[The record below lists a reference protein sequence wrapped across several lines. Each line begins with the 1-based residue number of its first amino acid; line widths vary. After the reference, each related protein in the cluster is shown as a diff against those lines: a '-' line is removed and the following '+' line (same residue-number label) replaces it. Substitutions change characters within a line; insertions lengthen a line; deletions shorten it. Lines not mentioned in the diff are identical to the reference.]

1 MCVGASKAASSSSS
15 AAASVD
21 VDGPLLALALQQL
34 AKTSETQP
42 PSIQRIVYT
51 PSDTD
56 ARKIVKNAMKAANL
70 NIRED
75 CAGNIYGR
83 WKGADESAP
92 AVLTGSHTD
101 AIPGSGTY
109 DGTTG
114 VLGAIQAIKRL
125 QESKFTPMRS
135 VEVVMFATEEP
146 TRFGLSC
153 VGSRLMAGALP
164 PRELATLRDENG
176 TTWLD
181 AATVGGY
188 GRKKKCHSVED
199 AVKNVKL
206 NKNDYHAF
214 VELHIEQGKILEDTK
229 TDIGVVSAIAGPA
242 ALHAVFTGP
251 GGHAGGQLMKHRHDP
266 GLAAAELTLAA
277 ESAARANTQT
287 DDSVATVG
295 IIKLTPGAVNAVPT
309 RAEMT
314 IDIRDD
320 DAKRLQSN
328 VRQLQE
334 TARAIAKR
342 RGVGLQIS
350 VNSIDLPHT
359 CAPIVRSAISRSARA
374 LKLTQRPMVSR
385 AYHDSLFMGRLG
397 VPTGMV
403 FIPCRKGISHTPEE
417 YVTPKDLGNGVRV
430 LSLILKDLAG
440 EAVDSDGD
448 GIPDHLDDD
457 DDNDGIPDSQDNDDD
472 GDGIPDHLEEK
483 RAKEEEAS
491 RAKASS
497 DASSKKKAKKAKKKK
512 AAKVEL

>member
-1 MCVGASKAASSSSS
+1 
-15 AAASVD
+15 
-21 VDGPLLALALQQL
+21 
-34 AKTSETQP
+34 
-42 PSIQRIVYT
+42 
-51 PSDTD
+51 
-56 ARKIVKNAMKAANL
+56 
-70 NIRED
+70 
-75 CAGNIYGR
+75 
-83 WKGADESAP
+83 
-92 AVLTGSHTD
+92 
-101 AIPGSGTY
+101 
-109 DGTTG
+109 
-114 VLGAIQAIKRL
+114 
-125 QESKFTPMRS
+125 
-135 VEVVMFATEEP
+135 
-146 TRFGLSC
+146 
-153 VGSRLMAGALP
+153 
-164 PRELATLRDENG
+164 
-176 TTWLD
+176 
-181 AATVGGY
+181 
-188 GRKKKCHSVED
+188 
-199 AVKNVKL
+199 
-206 NKNDYHAF
+206 
-214 VELHIEQGKILEDTK
+214 
-229 TDIGVVSAIAGPA
+229 
-242 ALHAVFTGP
+242 
-251 GGHAGGQLMKHRHDP
+251 MKHRHDP

-472 GDGIPDHLEEK
+472 GDGIPDHLEAVDSDGDGIPDHLDDDDDNDGIPDSQDNDDDGDGIPDHLEEK